1 MLKGIDPL
9 LNAEVLHALSSM
21 GHGDELAIV
30 DRGFPAAALARRLV
44 HLTGHGTGT
53 VAEAIFTVFPIDTFV
68 EEPIIR
74 MRVVGTPEEI
84 PEVQA
89 EFLEIAQQAEGRPL
103 RMGSLDRH
111 PFYERSRGA
120 FAVILTGESR
130 GYGNFLIS
138 KGGVAAEIR

>member
-1 MLKGIDPL
+1 
-9 LNAEVLHALSSM
+9 
-21 GHGDELAIV
+21 
-30 DRGFPAAALARRLV
+30 
-44 HLTGHGTGT
+44 
-53 VAEAIFTVFPIDTFV
+53 
-68 EEPIIR
+68 
-74 MRVVGTPEEI
+74 
-84 PEVQA
+84 VQA